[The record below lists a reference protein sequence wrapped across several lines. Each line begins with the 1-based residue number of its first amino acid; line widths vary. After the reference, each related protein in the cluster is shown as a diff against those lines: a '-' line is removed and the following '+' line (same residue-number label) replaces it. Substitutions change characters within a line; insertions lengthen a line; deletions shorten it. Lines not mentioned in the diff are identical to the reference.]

1 MMQLSKHFKL
11 IEFTKSMTAIRKGI
25 SNEAGSGEI
34 KNLTD
39 LCYGILEP
47 VRAKFEKPVII
58 TSGYRSEELCEA
70 IGSKKTSQHA
80 KGQAVDFEIG
90 GVSNLQVALW
100 IQNNCDFDQLILEFW
115 KEEDKDPNSGWIH
128 ASFSQGNNRK
138 QVLTF
143 DGKSYT
149 NGLPDA
155 KWSGGQLIN
164 QGDLREEDR
173 PYKER
178 KNTMAPMGTGTY
190 GSKVGRPKKK
200 KKKNKKKKK

>member
-1 MMQLSKHFKL
+1 MQLSKHFKL
-11 IEFTKSMTAIRKGI
+11 EEFTKSMTAIRKGI
-25 SNEAGSGEI
+25 KNEAGSGEI

-39 LCYGILEP
+39 LCYAILEP

-80 KGQAVDFEIG
+80 KGQAVDFELA

-100 IQNNCDFDQLILEFW
+100 ISNNCDFDQLILEYW
-115 KEEDKDPNSGWIH
+115 KEEEKDPNSGWIH
-128 ASFSQGNNRK
+128 CSFSEGSNRK
-138 QVLTF
+138 QILTF

-164 QGDLREEDR
+164 
-173 PYKER
+173 
-178 KNTMAPMGTGTY
+178 
-190 GSKVGRPKKK
+190 
-200 KKKNKKKKK
+200 